1 MLNRFEQAFGSPD
14 EVIVLMGDWSEN
26 RPMKY
31 QEPTM
36 GKSIR
41 RLFRNR
47 GYKLLLVD
55 EYNTSKRLTGSGE
68 ELVKFRKDKSG
79 DYIHRVLTTALIK
92 EHTECTF
99 ITRSHPDQFTRDL
112 IDWGYKPTIINRDL
126 NGSMNIRLKGMQI
139 FLGLDEPEY
148 LSRKGKSKST
158 KTEKKSIDAVIEFPK
173 IKEYLSLRSN
183 VSVNGGAKAR
193 ATKSAIRPSKK
204 SIKTKKVVIRNK
216 CGNNG

>member
-1 MLNRFEQAFGSPD
+1 
-14 EVIVLMGDWSEN
+14 
-26 RPMKY
+26 
-31 QEPTM
+31 M

-79 DYIHRVLTTALIK
+79 NYIHRVLTTALIK

-99 ITRSHPDQFTRDL
+99 GTTSHPDQFTRDL
-112 IDWGYKPTIINRDL
+112 IDSGYKPAIINRDL
-126 NGSMNIRLKGMQI
+126 NGSMNIRLKGMHI

-148 LSRKGKSKST
+148 LSRKGKSRSK
-158 KTEKKSIDAVIEFPK
+158 KAEKESIDAVIEIPK
-173 IKEYLSLRSN
+173 INKYSSLRSN
-183 VSVNGGAKAR
+183 VATNRRAKTR
-193 ATKSAIRPSKK
+193 ATKNARKPLKV
-204 SIKTKKVVIRNK
+204 IKTRKVVIHNK
-216 CGNNG
+216 CGI